1 MRIISWNIQ
10 AAKGVDDVI
19 SVDRIA
25 QVIKDLGD
33 ADIIC
38 CQEVMNCEL
47 SGVESNQ
54 VLDLSAHF
62 PGYEVYF
69 GSAIDRLQE
78 CSQHHGA
85 RLQFGNL
92 ILSRV
97 PVLQHSLHR
106 LPQPAEAGIPCMPR
120 QAIEVVVPFHD
131 QNGVG
136 RNCRVVTT
144 HLDYFAARQRTAQL
158 RYLRQLNE
166 QTLERFKCPGAQ
178 GGEMQFAALQETDLT
193 VFCGDFNLNVDS
205 DDYQIL
211 TSSAGES
218 AESALLDCWRLANPN
233 LPHEPTCGIF
243 DQVQWS
249 EGAHCRDFFFASAP
263 LAGHVAA
270 VVVDTKTDAS
280 DHQPFMLT
288 LS

>member
-1 MRIISWNIQ
+1 MKIISWNIQ
-10 AAKGVDDVI
+10 AAKGVDEVI

-47 SGVESNQ
+47 NGKTSNQ
-54 VLDLSAHF
+54 VHDLSAHF

-69 GSAIDRLQE
+69 GTAIDRLQE
-78 CSQHHGA
+78 NSHSKGA

-97 PVLQHSLHR
+97 PVLQHSPHR

-120 QAIEVVVPFHD
+120 QAIELVVPFHD
-131 QNGVG
+131 KNGVSK
-136 RNCRVVTT
+136 NCRIVTT
-144 HLDYFAARQRTAQL
+144 HLDYFAARQRTAQV
-158 RYLRQLNE
+158 RYLRELNN
-166 QTLERFKCPGAQ
+166 QTLERFGSPGAQ
-178 GGEMQFAALQETDLT
+178 GGDMQFAALPETDLA

-205 DDYQIL
+205 EDYQIL
-211 TSSAGES
+211 TSSTDEP
-218 AESALLDCWRLANPN
+218 AETALFDCWRLANPHK
-233 LPHEPTCGIF
+233 PHEPTCGIF
-243 DQVQWS
+243 DRVQWS
-249 EGAHCRDFFFASAP
+249 EGPHCRDFFFASAA
-263 LAGHVAA
+263 LSSHVEA
-270 VVVDTKTDAS
+270 VVVDTETDAS